1 MAEDV
6 ECLGDAL
13 EPLLGIRPLTVGITI
28 RVIFEG
34 HPAKCTPNILVG
46 RIPLDT

>member
-1 MAEDV
+1 MTENI

-13 EPLLGIRPLTVGITI
+13 EPLLSIRPLITAKTI

-34 HPAKCTPNILVG
+34 QPAKRLPDVLIG